1 MATIHS
7 ALATVKSQYSKLVP
21 ESMIC
26 SACVDVGHRW
36 RKRKLDP
43 PMTVHLLLL
52 QLLASVAL
60 ISLDQVAK
68 VGVSAAAI
76 CRARMRLPLSVWM
89 KLTELVGL
97 ACVGD
102 DDTQGYCG
110 HKTYLLDGT
119 TFTTP
124 DTVELAGKY
133 GKASNQKKTKPGF
146 PIPKLLAL
154 MNLASGVI
162 TRVIDLPHARG
173 EQTVLARMLR
183 MLSPGDLLL
192 GDRGLVSFAHV
203 ALMMRAG
210 LHCLIRLPRC
220 MVVHGRG
227 NGGKRGRGSKK
238 RLKRLGR
245 QDLLV
250 QWNKPPQYKLSW
262 MSKYSWRKLP
272 ASLQLRQIA
281 FCLHRKGFRSQ
292 WVWIITTLDC
302 PVKYTAQSLAELY
315 GKRWDI
321 EVAFRHLK
329 QTLKMTKLSAKT
341 VDGVKKQILAF
352 VMLYNL
358 VRHLMNEAAKKQGV
372 APDRISFSDA
382 LIALLYLAQDE
393 PMPRLR
399 VNPKRERPTEPRAR
413 KHGGYCYPVL
423 RQSRAELQR
432 PHARVRIG
440 APAVRS

>member
-7 ALATVKSQYSKLVP
+7 ALATVKSQYSELVP
-21 ESMIC
+21 ETMI
-26 SACVDVGHRW
+26 SQACVDVGHHW
-36 RKRKLDP
+36 RQRKLDP
-43 PMTVHLLLL
+43 AMTVHLLLL
-52 QLLASVAL
+52 QLLARVAL
-60 ISLDQVAK
+60 ISLDQVAH
-68 VGVSAAAI
+68 VGVSAVAI

-89 KLTELVGL
+89 KLAELVGH
-97 ACVGD
+97 ACSGD
-102 DDTQGYCG
+102 DETPGYCG
-110 HKTYLLDGT
+110 HTTYLVDGT

-124 DTVELAGKY
+124 DTPQLAGKY

-162 TRVIDLPHARG
+162 TKVIDLPHARG
-173 EQTVLARMLR
+173 EQTVLTRMLR

-210 LHCLIRLPRC
+210 IHCLVRLPRGL
-220 MVVHGRG
+220 VVHGRG
-227 NGGKRGRGSKK
+227 KGSRK
-238 RLKRLGR
+238 RLKQLGK
-245 QDLLV
+245 QDMLV
-250 QWNKPPQYKLSW
+250 QWKKPPQHKLSW
-262 MSKYSWRKLP
+262 LSKFSWRKLP
-272 ASLQLRQIA
+272 ASLQLRQVA

-358 VRHLMNEAAKKQGV
+358 VRHLMNQAAKKQGV

-382 LIALLYLAQDE
+382 LTALLYLAPNE

-399 VNPKRERPTEPRAR
+399 VNPKRERPSEPRAR
-413 KHGGYCYPVL
+413 KHGGYRYPVL
-423 RQSRAELQR
+423 RQSRAKLQR
-432 PHARVRIG
+432 PHARVVIRASKPQG
-440 APAVRS
+440 

>member
-7 ALATVKSQYSKLVP
+7 ALATVKAQYSKLVP

-43 PMTVHLLLL
+43 ATTVHLLLL
-52 QLLASVAL
+52 QLLARVAL
-60 ISLDQVAK
+60 ISLDQVAH
-68 VGVSAAAI
+68 VGVSAVAV

-89 KLTELVGL
+89 KLAELVGL
-97 ACVGD
+97 ACGGD
-102 DDTQGYCG
+102 DDTQGYRG
-110 HKTYLLDGT
+110 HKTYLVDGT

-124 DTVELAGKY
+124 DTPKLARKY

-162 TRVIDLPHARG
+162 TKVIDLPHARG
-173 EQTVLARMLR
+173 EQTVLTRMLR

-203 ALMMRAG
+203 ALMMRASV
-210 LHCLIRLPRC
+210 HCLIRLPRC

-227 NGGKRGRGSKK
+227 GGSKK
-238 RLKRLGR
+238 CLKQLGR

-250 QWNKPPQYKLSW
+250 QWNKPPQHKLSW
-262 MSKYSWRKLP
+262 MSKYRWLKLP
-272 ASLQLRQIA
+272 VSLQLRQIA

-302 PVKYTAQSLAELY
+302 PVKYSAQSLAELY

-358 VRHLMNEAAKKQGV
+358 VRHLMNEAAQKQGV
-372 APDRISFSDA
+372 AADRISFSDA
-382 LIALLYLAQDE
+382 LTALLYLDPDE

-423 RQSRAELQR
+423 RKSRAELHR

-440 APAVRS
+440 ASKAKS